1 MLIRVWRS
9 GVPFLSPTYQIVG
22 HECTVDEAAPPKY
35 LLPWTPHC
43 VKCRGEVLQQYG
55 RIRYTE
61 ESVTRQPIALI
72 SMRCHRCLALYG
84 YDTVTVGEG
93 EDEEVYR
100 LSLPRDHIVLARNVF
115 GRPYVHELQQRI
127 VLQFASFQ
135 AEGGVKEVPRTKL
148 QEVVFLDWCMR
159 YYREAR
165 GQSLFRCP
173 DLHTVVSEVTGFLRL
188 NGLPSKHHQC
198 SACEPAHLNHIRGMP
213 TVRPDIKRHTAE
225 VYDRCVVVD
234 CISKVCR
241 RVCMYGIRQNKRD
254 PSTGLHVQAQ
264 CSKAPVPGTCFCKE
278 HSTPGHVVYTQ
289 VLEGDVGSDVM
300 EALPEASSGDH
311 EHETTDAYS
320 TAQEEETVVS
330 RSPQPTLDTEYTSM
344 LHEIALSHA
353 TGATCTPSTT
363 TTQQSRQQP
372 PHTAAGQGRGK
383 GGHQGAKQKMRRKT
397 VWSVSGQGCKKKVVV
412 FTGFT
417 NGLMTVSRP
426 CTVVVH
432 FDEMVV
438 AEGSHQILYNL
449 WSISTRHRTGGISFD
464 WILFDYACRLS
475 QTSAKYNV
483 LSDVQCVLDRFHGTV
498 HKCQGY
504 GMSQFPELSRVN
516 SSAAE
521 QGNSTTGRYRF
532 AANPRDA
539 DTFYFYIANCLEGR
553 NRYIIGGHKA
563 SAITALGGLQP
574 VEGVHDDEDPTSWV
588 VDVAPLAGSGQ
599 FCTFVARLAKLYHL
613 QATWAADPSYVP
625 FNPFSAFAH
634 RDSVRNVPALNP
646 HTHGSARSTSST
658 VARTPAASAA
668 STVCT
673 TATFGSPAVTTSS
686 ATAPSAAPVVNP
698 TSVPMETI
706 SVSSDDDIL
715 TAPVQDPAVL
725 GVVKTEPGDNVPPSL
740 GTGASADV
748 PQDPFSTAQDVSTS
762 PLVDPYARS
771 PRLSP
776 HASLDDISF
785 GENDASIAAMED
797 TDPEVLRHFKIEP
810 DVNVPPSLHT
820 LSSARVMRKPFF
832 TDRRTSAS
840 PSAHPYAR
848 SPASSPH
855 VSPSRFDISP
865 DDPST
870 GNASD
875 GAPRVVRARGKKAKV
890 YKSSSSRPGTVVQA
904 AAGPDAISFVHNYT
918 LLGDVDRGHFTRT
931 QQPIPLQSGVWDYAA
946 EPEAFQALLAPPFG
960 MQEVHSKP
968 NMLQLLQ
975 KVKGKQLFSVR
986 RLWSTLFAN
995 RKHPPS
1001 MSQFKAMLVHLHQAH
1016 LVLLVIVGARAR
1028 SCACLMLPAPC
1039 PAPAIL
1045 VQNNITVDEWDAR
1058 CSADCLYSVAFDQS
1072 SVPKPPPRRRR

>member
-1 MLIRVWRS
+1 M
-9 GVPFLSPTYQIVG
+9 
-22 HECTVDEAAPPKY
+22 
-35 LLPWTPHC
+35 
-43 VKCRGEVLQQYG
+43 
-55 RIRYTE
+55 
-61 ESVTRQPIALI
+61 
-72 SMRCHRCLALYG
+72 
-84 YDTVTVGEG
+84 
-93 EDEEVYR
+93 YR
-100 LSLPRDHIVLARNVF
+100 LSLPRDHIVVARNVF
-115 GRPYVHELQQRI
+115 GRPYVHALQQRI
-127 VLQFASFQ
+127 VLQFASFK

-148 QEVVFLDWCMR
+148 QEVVFLDWCMP

-165 GQSLFRCP
+165 GQALFRCP

-213 TVRPDIKRHTAE
+213 TVRPNIKRHTAE

-241 RVCMYGIRQNKRD
+241 RVCMYCIRQNKRD
-254 PSTGLHVQAQ
+254 PTTGLHIQAQ
-264 CSKAPVPGTCFCKE
+264 CRKAPVPSTCFCKE

-289 VLEGDVGSDVM
+289 VLEGDDGSDVM
-300 EALPEASSGDH
+300 EALPEASSGDS

-320 TAQEEETVVS
+320 TAQEEETAVS
-330 RSPQPTLDTEYTSM
+330 RSAQPTLDTEYTSM
-344 LHEIALSHA
+344 LHEIALFQA
-353 TGATCTPSTT
+353 TGATCTPSAT
-363 TTQQSRQQP
+363 TTQRSRQQP
-372 PHTAAGQGRGK
+372 PHTAAGRGRGK
-383 GGHQGAKQKMRRKT
+383 GGHQVGAKQKMRRKT
-397 VWSVSGQGCKKKVVV
+397 VWSVFAQGCKKKVVV

-432 FDEMVV
+432 FDEMVG

-449 WSISTRHRTGGISFD
+449 WSIVTRHRTGGISFD

-532 AANPRDA
+532 AANHRDA
-539 DTFYFYIANCLEGR
+539 DTFYFYMANCLEGR

-563 SAITALGGLQP
+563 SAITALGGLQL

-613 QATWAADPSYVP
+613 RATWAADPSYVP

-646 HTHGSARSTSST
+646 HTHGSARSTSSI

-686 ATAPSAAPVVNP
+686 ATAPSAARVVNP

-706 SVSSDDDIL
+706 SVSSDDDIS

-725 GVVKTEPGDNVPPSL
+725 GLLKTEPGDNVPPSL

-748 PQDPFSTAQDVSTS
+748 LQDPFSTAQDVSTS
-762 PLVDPYARS
+762 PPVDPYARS

-785 GENDASIAAMED
+785 GEDDALMAAMED
-797 TDPEVLRHFKIEP
+797 TDPEVLRHF
-810 DVNVPPSLHT
+810 L
-820 LSSARVMRKPFF
+820 R
-832 TDRRTSAS
+832 
-840 PSAHPYAR
+840 
-848 SPASSPH
+848 
-855 VSPSRFDISP
+855 
-865 DDPST
+865 
-870 GNASD
+870 
-875 GAPRVVRARGKKAKV
+875 
-890 YKSSSSRPGTVVQA
+890 
-904 AAGPDAISFVHNYT
+904 HNYT

-946 EPEAFQALLAPPFG
+946 QPEAFRALLAPPFG
-960 MQEVHSKP
+960 MQQVHSKP

-1001 MSQFKAMLVHLHQAH
+1001 MSQFKAMLVHIHQAH

-1045 VQNNITVDEWDAR
+1045 VQNNITVEEWDAR